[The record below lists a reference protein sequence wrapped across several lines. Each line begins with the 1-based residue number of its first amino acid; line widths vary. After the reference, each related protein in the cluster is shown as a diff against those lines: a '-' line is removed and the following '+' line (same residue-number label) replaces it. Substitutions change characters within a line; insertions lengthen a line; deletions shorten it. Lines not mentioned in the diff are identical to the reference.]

1 MSEKCAVLMALI
13 CHLPSQSA
21 AMFFSLVTTLISV
34 AVLRNNNDSCLTPAQ
49 DKTLTTVVKVTHGVL
64 ATAVISLDIA
74 AVAEKNVTT
83 QKDLELA
90 ATIVSTLN
98 KDIVGN
104 LTYIAE
110 EACGTCKQIVHCVDD
125 SCEAVEE
132 ALERIEPDWKT
143 NPIFEAV
150 VTAVN
155 AVLSIAADICPNA
168 STTNAAHYE

>member
-1 MSEKCAVLMALI
+1 
-13 CHLPSQSA
+13 
-21 AMFFSLVTTLISV
+21 MFFSLVTTLISV

-110 EACGTCKQIVHCVDD
+110 EACGT
-125 SCEAVEE
+125 
-132 ALERIEPDWKT
+132 LG
-143 NPIFEAV
+143 
-150 VTAVN
+150 
-155 AVLSIAADICPNA
+155 
-168 STTNAAHYE
+168 